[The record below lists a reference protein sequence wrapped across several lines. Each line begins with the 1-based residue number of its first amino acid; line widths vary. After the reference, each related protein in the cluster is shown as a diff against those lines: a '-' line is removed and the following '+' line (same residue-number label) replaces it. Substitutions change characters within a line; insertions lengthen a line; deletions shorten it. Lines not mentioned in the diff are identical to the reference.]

1 MMLRPEFAT
10 PAKKHKSE
18 SHIALALFL
27 SPFANVGAA
36 EQVSNLFIKDL
47 QALQRILEQLDTK

>member
-47 QALQRILEQLDTK
+47 